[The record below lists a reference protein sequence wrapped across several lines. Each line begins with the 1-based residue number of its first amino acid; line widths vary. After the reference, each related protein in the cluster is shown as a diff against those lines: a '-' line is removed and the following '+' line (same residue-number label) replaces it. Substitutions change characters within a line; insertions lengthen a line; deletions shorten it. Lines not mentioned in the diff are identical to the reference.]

1 MNGEFTF
8 RFSLPDVPD
17 GKPVS
22 AEEAEQILLAQLKE
36 RGTEEAVWNLARF
49 YSVTGRQQIAMGY
62 VQQLL
67 NATADPEKKAGC
79 LLAMGRLMEQIKDY
93 DAAIRFYMQA
103 FAMEPVD
110 NDTWYFINNNLG
122 YCLNHFGR
130 HAEAERYCQAAIGIN
145 PKRHNAYKNLGIS
158 LQGQNCFSQA
168 ARCYVA
174 AVQANA
180 SDPRALQH
188 LEQLFA
194 AHPEIGLDVP
204 NIQEQIQACR
214 AAVEMPAQVA
224 RQMRAQAAEFEKLRA
239 AAGITDEAQQAVA
252 PTAPEHAPNRE
263 SVRIAIVQRHE
274 ANLEGIRL
282 LLAERPNPNTIE
294 YFQHPSEV
302 LRIIRQRPFDV
313 VISGNVFDSDLT
325 GCGAV
330 GLGTE
335 FARLVKQISPSTLFF
350 MYSIMPEPN
359 EFMDGVIP
367 KARGTASDLQFHRL
381 LADLVT
387 NPTLIMLVRNKN
399 WRRFQTTFPFVDL
412 INV

>member
-1 MNGEFTF
+1 MNREFTF
-8 RFSLPDVPD
+8 RFSLPNVPE

-22 AEEAEQILLAQLKE
+22 AAEAEQILLAQLKE

-67 NATADPEKKAGC
+67 DATADPEKKAEC
-79 LLAMGRLMEQIKDY
+79 LLTMGRLMEQIKDY
-93 DAAIRFYMQA
+93 DAAIRFYTQA

-130 HAEAERYCQAAIGIN
+130 HVEAERYCQTAIGIN
-145 PKRHNAYKNLGIS
+145 PNRHNAYKNLGIS

-194 AHPEIGLDVP
+194 AHPEIGLEQPD
-204 NIQEQIQACR
+204 IQEQIQACR
-214 AAVEMPAQVA
+214 AAVEVPAQVS
-224 RQMRAQAAEFEKLRA
+224 RQMQAQAAEFAKLRA
-239 AAGITDEAQQAVA
+239 AAGLANGAEQAVA
-252 PTAPEHAPNRE
+252 TTAPEHAPNRE
-263 SVRIAIVQRHE
+263 SARIAIVQRHE

-282 LLAERPNPNTIE
+282 LLAERPNLNTIE

-350 MYSIMPEPN
+350 MYSIMPERN

-367 KARGTASDLQFHRL
+367 KARGTADRPERHGALVDFVAHPA
-381 LADLVT
+381 LAS
-387 NPTLIMLVRNKN
+387 MSRNKD
-399 WRRFQTTFPFVDL
+399 RKLLQAAFPYLQTVGG
-412 INV
+412 